1 MNWDL
6 VEGKWKQLKG
16 QVKQKWGRLTDDDLD
31 VIGGKKDQL
40 VGKIQEKYG
49 MTKDE
54 AHREVE
60 SWKYSEQPS
69 GDERETTID
78 QRKIDEPELDDR
90 DVQRRKAS

>member
-54 AHREVE
+54 AHREVD
-60 SWKYSEQPS
+60 SWKYGEPS
-69 GDERETTID
+69 GDERETTVD
-78 QRKIDEPELDDR
+78 QQKIDEPAFEDR